1 MLKKWM
7 SALSLNLSKLNCKL
21 GWNITNCQHYIKKSG
36 NRKMHSKG
44 TLNILVSDMILD
56 AMYRKELTA
65 VVLLDLSK
73 AFDSIEHLLLLK
85 KLHSMACLGKLWI
98 GLRVTSQTELSLSG
112 LLLKSDTAIQRY
124 SDTGTGTWNRNLE
137 PEPGTG
143 TWNRNLEPEPGTG
156 TWNRN
161 LEPEPGTGTWNRA

>member
-36 NRKMHSKG
+36 NRKMYSKG

-73 AFDSIEHLLLLK
+73 AFDSIEHLL
-85 KLHSMACLGKLWI
+85 ACLGKLWI

-112 LLLKSDTAIQRY
+112 LVIHYQKLVR
-124 SDTGTGTWNRNLE
+124 
-137 PEPGTG
+137 
-143 TWNRNLEPEPGTG
+143 
-156 TWNRN
+156 
-161 LEPEPGTGTWNRA
+161 